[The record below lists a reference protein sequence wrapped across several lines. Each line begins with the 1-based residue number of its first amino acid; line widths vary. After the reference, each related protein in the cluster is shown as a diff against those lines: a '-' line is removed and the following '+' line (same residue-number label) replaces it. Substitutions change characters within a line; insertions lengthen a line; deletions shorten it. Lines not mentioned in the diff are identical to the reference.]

1 MSFVNDG
8 LKPKQIEA
16 MRVFRTGQYKYM
28 CHAGTTGSG
37 KSFFDL
43 GVLHILCCNIPG
55 VRFFVGRKSEKNLRQ
70 TTIPSYNEMKRK
82 TKSSDTSAV
91 VDMCARYKNG
101 SEIVFIWC
109 DITKDPDLNNLRG
122 LEVNG
127 GLFEEANQ
135 IDKRYFEIAKTRIG
149 RWRPELCFAFI
160 LLNLN
165 PSLGWVKDL
174 FYDNWV
180 DGTLPPSHYFIE
192 FDEHDARHAS
202 GATYVDNLQ
211 DLAVEEYNRFVKNR
225 WDYSEI
231 PNQLI
236 SYEWYKQCLA
246 EEPKEFDPAWR
257 NLGATDPAWEG
268 DDATVFGRMHGTHI
282 GWWESYPKQD
292 PDFSGI
298 LSVERA
304 KQFNVKEYDWMVDP
318 IGVGAATVLK
328 MRNDLNFEPDMFI
341 AGATPMNT
349 FGILEMYNKRSEA
362 HWLLREA
369 LKNNEIS
376 ITHHPDLQRQILAIR
391 YSIDE
396 KKIRIRPKKEMKA
409 ELGESPGYV
418 DVAQMLIHKWKTTTG
433 GLAGQLANRQLQK
446 STPSASTR
454 AQTERMNAQR
464 NMRFERD

>member
-1 MSFVNDG
+1 MSTIKGLNSKQQRFVD
-8 LKPKQIEA
+8 A
-16 MRVFRTGQYKYM
+16 FRSGQYKYL
-28 CHAGTTGSG
+28 CAAGTTGSG
-37 KSFFDL
+37 KSFVDL
-43 GVLHILCCNIPG
+43 GLLHIICCNIPG
-55 VRFFVGRKSEKNLRQ
+55 VRFAVGRKSEKNLKQ

-82 TKSSDTSAV
+82 TKSSTDSV
-91 VDMCARYKNG
+91 IVDMTARYTNG
-101 SEIVFIWC
+101 SEILFIWC
-109 DITKDPDLNNLRG
+109 DITKDPDLNNVRG

-127 GLFEEANQ
+127 ILFEEANQ
-135 IDKRYFEIAKTRIG
+135 IDRKYFEIAKTRIG

-174 FYDNWV
+174 FYDNWI

-192 FDEHDARHAS
+192 FDEHDAKQAS
-202 GATYVDNLQ
+202 GEAYVENLR
-211 DLAVEEYNRFVKNR
+211 DLADEEYNRFVKNR
-225 WDYSEI
+225 WDYSAI

-236 SYEWYKQCLA
+236 SYEWYKQCIA
-246 EEPKEFDPAWR
+246 IEPTKFDPAWR

-298 LSVERA
+298 LSVDRA
-304 KQFNVKEYDWMVDP
+304 KQFGIKDGDWIVDP

-341 AGATPMNT
+341 AGAAPMNT

-376 ITHHPDLQRQILAIR
+376 FTHHPDFQKQILAIR

-418 DVAQMLIHKWKTTTG
+418 DVAQMLVHKWKTTTG
-433 GLAGQLANRQLQK
+433 GLAGQLANRQLEK
-446 STPSASTR
+446 NTPSASSR
-454 AQTERMNAQR
+454 AQMERRQAQS
-464 NMRFERD
+464 NLMVGRD